1 MKKLTKKY
9 VNELTYKIIGACIE
23 VHKFVGPGLY
33 EDVYHKCLEREFEL
47 LGIQYKSELEIP
59 LAYKD
64 LYINCK
70 VKCDFLIENTIVLEI
85 KSVDELHK
93 IHKAQTMNYMNLLKV
108 PKSILINFNVY
119 NLYNEGTETFVSK
132 DFEKLS

>member
-1 MKKLTKKY
+1 M
-9 VNELTYKIIGACIE
+9 
-23 VHKFVGPGLY
+23 PG
-33 EDVYHKCLEREFEL
+33 KGFEL

-59 LAYKD
+59 LAYKY